1 MSNIELRLNPND
13 ERTNRRSG
21 ARLSQPSGAP
31 LPPCNGGLAYGSPQ
45 RYLETVR
52 RPTQGAMSAEFAPSP
67 NVAQLRPSAT
77 IAVSTRAKALKAQG
91 RPIVDIGVGEPDFDT
106 PDFIKAAAARAIASG
121 QTKYTATEGI
131 LPLREAIASNAAA
144 RWAGP
149 VSEAPTAADVVVSN
163 GSKQTLFNACF
174 CLFGAG
180 DEVLI
185 PTPAWTSYVEI
196 VALAKATPVAVMGDP
211 ANSFQVTV
219 ADLEAA
225 ATPRTK
231 GLMLNSPCNPTG
243 ATWDAAVLT
252 EILAFARAKG
262 WWVLSDEIYRRISYE
277 VPAASALELT
287 RDRSNL
293 IIVDG
298 VAKSYAMTGWRI
310 GWAIAP
316 RAVAR
321 AMTDL
326 QSHTTSN
333 AATPSQW
340 AAVAALTERDAAEES
355 ITSMVRA
362 FRARRD
368 AALALL
374 KEDGAPPYVHPSG
387 AFYFFLDVSAIPN
400 GGDDAGTVFAALM
413 LEEHGVAIVP
423 GTAFGTPGWVRL
435 SYAAS
440 EGDVLEAMRR
450 IIAAYRAC
458 MSVTV

>member
-1 MSNIELRLNPND
+1 MPVEFV
-13 ERTNRRSG
+13 
-21 ARLSQPSGAP
+21 PS
-31 LPPCNGGLAYGSPQ
+31 S
-45 RYLETVR
+45 
-52 RPTQGAMSAEFAPSP
+52 

-91 RPIVDIGVGEPDFDT
+91 RQIIDLGVGEPDFDT
-106 PDFIKAAAARAIASG
+106 PGFVKVAAATAVAAG
-121 QTKYTATEGI
+121 HTKYTATEGI
-131 LPLREAIASNAAA
+131 LPLREAIAKNAGTL
-144 RWAGP
+144 WAGDAANAP
-149 VSEAPTAADVVVSN
+149 VAADIVVSN

-174 CLFGAG
+174 CLFGEG

-196 VALAKATPVAVMGDP
+196 VALARATPVAVMGDP
-211 ANSFQVTV
+211 ARGFQVTV

-231 GLMLNSPCNPTG
+231 GLMLNSPSNPTG
-243 ATWDAAVLT
+243 ATWDADVLK
-252 EILAFARAKG
+252 ELLDYARSKG

-277 VPAASALELT
+277 VPAASSLELT
-287 RDRSNL
+287 TDRSNL
-293 IIVDG
+293 IVVDG

-316 RAVAR
+316 RAIAK

-333 AATPSQW
+333 AAAPSQY
-340 AAVAALTERDAAEES
+340 AALAALTDHAAAEKS
-355 ITSMVRA
+355 IATMVAA

-368 AALALL
+368 AAMTLL
-374 KEDGAPPYVHPSG
+374 NEEGAPPYVHPSG

-400 GGDDAGTVFAALM
+400 GGDDAGTVFAAHM
-413 LEEHGVAIVP
+413 LEDHGVAIVP

-435 SYAAS
+435 SYAAA
-440 EGDVLEAMRR
+440 EADVLDAVRR
-450 IIAAYRAC
+450 IVSAYRA
-458 MSVTV
+458 MLSVPA

>member
-1 MSNIELRLNPND
+1 MP
-13 ERTNRRSG
+13 
-21 ARLSQPSGAP
+21 
-31 LPPCNGGLAYGSPQ
+31 
-45 RYLETVR
+45 
-52 RPTQGAMSAEFAPSP
+52 AEFAPSP

-77 IAVSTRAKALKAQG
+77 IAVSARAKALKAEG
-91 RPIVDIGVGEPDFDT
+91 RQIIDLGVGEPDFDT
-106 PDFIKAAAARAIASG
+106 PDFIKAAAARAVASG

-131 LPLREAIASNAAA
+131 LPLREAIASHAAA
-144 RWAGP
+144 RWLGA
-149 VSEAPTAADVVVSN
+149 VSDAPTAADVVVSN

-174 CLFGAG
+174 CLFGPG

-196 VALAKATPVAVMGDP
+196 VALAKATPVAVVGDP
-211 ANSFQVTV
+211 AHGFQITV
-219 ADLEAA
+219 ADLEAH

-231 GLMLNSPCNPTG
+231 GIMLNSPSNPTG
-243 ATWDAAVLT
+243 ATWDADVLRDIIAYAT
-252 EILAFARAKG
+252 ARG
-262 WWVLSDEIYRRISYE
+262 WWILSDEIYRRIAYE
-277 VPAASALELT
+277 SPAASALELT

-293 IIVDG
+293 IIIDG

-316 RAVAR
+316 RAVAK

-333 AATPSQW
+333 ASTPSQW

-355 ITSMVRA
+355 ITAMVRA

-368 AALALL
+368 AALKLL
-374 KEDGAPPYVHPSG
+374 NEEGAPPYIHPSG

-400 GGDDAGTVFAALM
+400 AGDDAGTVFAAAM

-435 SYAAS
+435 SYAAAES
-440 EGDVLEAMRR
+440 DVLEAMRR
-450 IIAAYRAC
+450 IIGAYRAM
-458 MSVTV
+458 MSVPA

>member
-1 MSNIELRLNPND
+1 MP
-13 ERTNRRSG
+13 
-21 ARLSQPSGAP
+21 
-31 LPPCNGGLAYGSPQ
+31 
-45 RYLETVR
+45 
-52 RPTQGAMSAEFAPSP
+52 AEFAPSP

-77 IAVSTRAKALKAQG
+77 IAVSARAKALKAEG
-91 RPIVDIGVGEPDFDT
+91 RQIIDLGVGEPDFDT
-106 PDFIKAAAARAIASG
+106 PDFIKAAAARAVASG

-131 LPLREAIASNAAA
+131 LPLREAIASHAAA
-144 RWAGP
+144 RWLGA
-149 VSEAPTAADVVVSN
+149 VSDAPTAADVVVSN

-174 CLFGAG
+174 CLFGPG

-196 VALAKATPVAVMGDP
+196 VALAKATPVAVVGDP
-211 ANSFQVTV
+211 ANGFQITV
-219 ADLEAA
+219 ADLEAH

-231 GLMLNSPCNPTG
+231 GIMLNSPSNPTG
-243 ATWDAAVLT
+243 ATWDADVLRDIIAYAT
-252 EILAFARAKG
+252 ARG
-262 WWVLSDEIYRRISYE
+262 WWILSDEIYRRIAYE
-277 VPAASALELT
+277 SPAASALELT

-293 IIVDG
+293 IIIDG

-316 RAVAR
+316 RAVAK

-333 AATPSQW
+333 ASTPSQW

-355 ITSMVRA
+355 ITAMVRA

-368 AALALL
+368 AALKLL
-374 KEDGAPPYVHPSG
+374 NEEGAPPYIHPSG
-387 AFYFFLDVSAIPN
+387 AFYLFLDVSAIPN
-400 GGDDAGTVFAALM
+400 AADDAGTVFAAAM

-435 SYAAS
+435 SYAAAES
-440 EGDVLEAMRR
+440 DVLEAMRR
-450 IIAAYRAC
+450 IIGAYRAM
-458 MSVTV
+458 MSVPA

>member
-1 MSNIELRLNPND
+1 MSVVFV
-13 ERTNRRSG
+13 
-21 ARLSQPSGAP
+21 PS
-31 LPPCNGGLAYGSPQ
+31 S
-45 RYLETVR
+45 
-52 RPTQGAMSAEFAPSP
+52 

-91 RPIVDIGVGEPDFDT
+91 HQIIDLGVGEPDFDT
-106 PDFIKAAAARAIASG
+106 PDFIKAAAARAVAAG

-131 LPLREAIASNAAA
+131 LPLREAIAAQAAA
-144 RWAGP
+144 KWAGAAAD
-149 VSEAPTAADVVVSN
+149 APTAADVVVSG

-174 CLFGAG
+174 CLFGPG

-211 ANSFQVTV
+211 AKSFLVTV

-231 GLMLNSPCNPTG
+231 GIMLNSPSNPTG
-243 ATWDAAVLT
+243 ATFEREALR
-252 EILAFARAKG
+252 EIIAYCTAKG
-262 WWVLSDEIYRRISYE
+262 WWVLSDEIYHRIAFETS
-277 VPAASALELT
+277 AATSLELT
-287 RDRSNL
+287 TDRSNL
-293 IIVDG
+293 IVIDG

-316 RAVAR
+316 RAVAK

-333 AATPSQW
+333 ASTPSQY
-340 AAVAALTERDAAEES
+340 AALAALGERDAAEES
-355 ITSMVRA
+355 IAAMVRA

-368 AALALL
+368 AVIALL
-374 KEDGAPPYVHPSG
+374 NEEGAPPYIHPTG

-400 GGDDAGTVFAALM
+400 GGDDAGTVFAAAM

-423 GTAFGTPGWVRL
+423 GTAFGTPDWVRL
-435 SYAAS
+435 SYAAKES
-440 EGDVLEAMRR
+440 DVLEAMRR
-450 IIAAYRAC
+450 IIAAYRAM
-458 MSVTV
+458 MSVPA

>member
-1 MSNIELRLNPND
+1 MTTQL
-13 ERTNRRSG
+13 
-21 ARLSQPSGAP
+21 ARLRQPSGCSVAALLRRISIRKP
-31 LPPCNGGLAYGSPQ
+31 IKVPRNRPPPNPK
-45 RYLETVR
+45 RMPV
-52 RPTQGAMSAEFAPSP
+52 EFVPSS

-91 RPIVDIGVGEPDFDT
+91 RQIIDLGVGEPDFDT
-106 PDFIKAAAARAIASG
+106 PGFVKVAAATAVAAG
-121 QTKYTATEGI
+121 HTKYTATEGI
-131 LPLREAIASNAAA
+131 LPLREAIAKNAGTL
-144 RWAGP
+144 WAGDAANAP
-149 VSEAPTAADVVVSN
+149 VAADIVVSN

-174 CLFGAG
+174 CLFGEG

-196 VALAKATPVAVMGDP
+196 VALARATPVAVMGDP
-211 ANSFQVTV
+211 ARGFQVTV

-231 GLMLNSPCNPTG
+231 GLMLNSPSNPTG
-243 ATWDAAVLT
+243 ATWDADVLK
-252 EILAFARAKG
+252 ELLDYARSKG

-277 VPAASALELT
+277 VPAASSLELT
-287 RDRSNL
+287 TDRSNL
-293 IIVDG
+293 IVVDG

-316 RAVAR
+316 RAIAK

-333 AATPSQW
+333 AAAPSQY
-340 AAVAALTERDAAEES
+340 AALAALTDHAAAEKS
-355 ITSMVRA
+355 IATMVAA

-368 AALALL
+368 AAMTLL
-374 KEDGAPPYVHPSG
+374 NEEGAPPYVHPSG

-400 GGDDAGTVFAALM
+400 GGDDAGTVFAAHM
-413 LEEHGVAIVP
+413 LEDHGVAIVP

-435 SYAAS
+435 SYAAA
-440 EGDVLEAMRR
+440 EADVLDAVRR
-450 IIAAYRAC
+450 IVSAYRA
-458 MSVTV
+458 MLSVPA

>member
-1 MSNIELRLNPND
+1 MSVEFV
-13 ERTNRRSG
+13 
-21 ARLSQPSGAP
+21 PS
-31 LPPCNGGLAYGSPQ
+31 
-45 RYLETVR
+45 T
-52 RPTQGAMSAEFAPSP
+52 

-91 RPIVDIGVGEPDFDT
+91 RQIIDLGVGEPDFDT
-106 PDFIKAAAARAIASG
+106 PDFIKAAAARAVASG

-131 LPLREAIASNAAA
+131 LPLREAIAAQAAA
-144 RWAGP
+144 RWAGA
-149 VSEAPTAADVVVSN
+149 VAEAPTAAEVVVSG

-174 CLFGAG
+174 CLFGPG

-211 ANSFQVTV
+211 AKSFLVTV

-231 GLMLNSPCNPTG
+231 GIMLNSPSNPTG
-243 ATWDAAVLT
+243 ATFEREALR
-252 EILAFARAKG
+252 EIIAYCTTKG
-262 WWVLSDEIYRRISYE
+262 WWVLSDEIYHRIAFE
-277 VPAASALELT
+277 TPAATSLELT
-287 RDRSNL
+287 TDRSNL
-293 IIVDG
+293 IVIDG

-316 RAVAR
+316 RAVAK

-333 AATPSQW
+333 ASTPSQY
-340 AAVAALTERDAAEES
+340 AALAALTERDAAEES
-355 ITSMVRA
+355 ITAMVRA

-368 AALALL
+368 AVITLL
-374 KEDGAPPYVHPSG
+374 SEEGAPPYIHPTG

-400 GGDDAGTVFAALM
+400 GGDDAGTVFAATM

-435 SYAAS
+435 SYAAKES
-440 EGDVLEAMRR
+440 DVLEAMRR
-450 IIAAYRAC
+450 IIEAYRAM
-458 MSVTV
+458 MSVPA

>member
-1 MSNIELRLNPND
+1 MSNIELRLTRSAARMTSQLRAPQPAIGCSVAA
-13 ERTNRRSG
+13 RARRISI
-21 ARLSQPSGAP
+21 RKPIKVP
-31 LPPCNGGLAYGSPQ
+31 RKRPPPKPI
-45 RYLETVR
+45 RM
-52 RPTQGAMSAEFAPSP
+52 PAEFVPSP

-77 IAVSTRAKALKAQG
+77 IAVSARAKALKAQG
-91 RPIVDIGVGEPDFDT
+91 RQIIDLGVGEPDFDT
-106 PDFIKAAAARAIASG
+106 PDFIKAAAARAVASG

-131 LPLREAIASNAAA
+131 LPLREAIAASAAA
-144 RWAGP
+144 RWAGA
-149 VSEAPTAADVVVSN
+149 VADAPTAADVVVSG

-196 VALAKATPVAVMGDP
+196 VALSKATPVAVLGD
-211 ANSFQVTV
+211 ASNGFQVTV
-219 ADLEAA
+219 ADLEAH

-231 GLMLNSPCNPTG
+231 GIMLNSPSNPTG
-243 ATWDAAVLT
+243 ATIDAALLRDIIAYAT
-252 EILAFARAKG
+252 AKG
-262 WWVLSDEIYRRISYE
+262 WWIMSDEIYRRIAYE
-277 VPAASALELT
+277 TPAASALEVT
-287 RDRSNL
+287 NDRSKL

-298 VAKSYAMTGWRI
+298 VAPSYAMTGWRI

-316 RAVAR
+316 RAIAK

-340 AAVAALTERDAAEES
+340 AAVAAFTERDAAEES
-355 ITSMVRA
+355 IAAMVRA

-368 AALALL
+368 AAIELL
-374 KEDGAPPYVHPSG
+374 HEEGAPPYIHPTG

-400 GGDDAGTVFAALM
+400 GGDAAGTVFAAAM

-435 SYAAS
+435 SYAAA
-440 EGDVLEAMRR
+440 EADVLEAMRR
-450 IIAAYRAC
+450 IIAAYRA
-458 MSVTV
+458 MLSVPV

>member
-1 MSNIELRLNPND
+1 MP
-13 ERTNRRSG
+13 
-21 ARLSQPSGAP
+21 
-31 LPPCNGGLAYGSPQ
+31 
-45 RYLETVR
+45 
-52 RPTQGAMSAEFAPSP
+52 AEFAPSP

-77 IAVSTRAKALKAQG
+77 IAVSARAKALKAEG
-91 RPIVDIGVGEPDFDT
+91 RQIIDLGVGEPDFDT
-106 PDFIKAAAARAIASG
+106 PDFIKAAAARAVASG

-131 LPLREAIASNAAA
+131 LPLREAIASHAAA
-144 RWAGP
+144 RWLGA
-149 VSEAPTAADVVVSN
+149 VSDAPTAADVVVSN

-174 CLFGAG
+174 CLFGPG

-196 VALAKATPVAVMGDP
+196 VALAKATPVAVVGDP
-211 ANSFQVTV
+211 ANGFQITV
-219 ADLEAA
+219 ADLEAQ

-231 GLMLNSPCNPTG
+231 GIMLNSPSNPTG
-243 ATWDAAVLT
+243 ATWDADVLRDIIAYAT
-252 EILAFARAKG
+252 ARG
-262 WWVLSDEIYRRISYE
+262 WWILSDEIYRRIAYE
-277 VPAASALELT
+277 SPAASALELT

-293 IIVDG
+293 IIIDG

-316 RAVAR
+316 RAVAK

-333 AATPSQW
+333 ASTPSQW

-355 ITSMVRA
+355 ITAMVRA

-368 AALALL
+368 AALKLL
-374 KEDGAPPYVHPSG
+374 NEEGAPPYIHPSG

-400 GGDDAGTVFAALM
+400 AGDDAGTVFAAAM

-435 SYAAS
+435 SYAAAES
-440 EGDVLEAMRR
+440 DVLEAMRR
-450 IIAAYRAC
+450 IIGAYRAM
-458 MSVTV
+458 MSVPA

>member
-1 MSNIELRLNPND
+1 MS
-13 ERTNRRSG
+13 
-21 ARLSQPSGAP
+21 
-31 LPPCNGGLAYGSPQ
+31 
-45 RYLETVR
+45 V
-52 RPTQGAMSAEFAPSP
+52 EFALSS

-91 RPIVDIGVGEPDFDT
+91 RQIIDLGVGEPDFDT
-106 PDFIKAAAARAIASG
+106 PDFIKAAAARAVASG

-131 LPLREAIASNAAA
+131 LPLREAIAAHAAT
-144 RWAGP
+144 RWAGA
-149 VSEAPTAADVVVSN
+149 VADAPTAAEVVVSG

-174 CLFGAG
+174 CLFGPG

-211 ANSFQVTV
+211 ARSFLVTV

-225 ATPRTK
+225 ATPRTR
-231 GLMLNSPCNPTG
+231 GIMLNSPSNPTG
-243 ATWDAAVLT
+243 ATFDREALR
-252 EILAFARAKG
+252 EIIAYCTAKG
-262 WWVLSDEIYRRISYE
+262 WWVLSDEIYHRIAFE
-277 VPAASALELT
+277 TPAATSLELT
-287 RDRSNL
+287 ADRSNL
-293 IIVDG
+293 IVIDG

-316 RAVAR
+316 QAVAK

-333 AATPSQW
+333 ASTPSQY
-340 AAVAALTERDAAEES
+340 AALAALTERDAAEES
-355 ITSMVRA
+355 ITAMVRA

-368 AALALL
+368 ALITML
-374 KEDGAPPYVHPSG
+374 KEEGAPPYIHPTG
-387 AFYFFLDVSAIPN
+387 AFYFFLDVSAIPK
-400 GGDDAGTVFAALM
+400 GGDDAGTAFAATM

-435 SYAAS
+435 SYAAKES
-440 EGDVLEAMRR
+440 DVLEAMRR
-450 IIAAYRAC
+450 IILAYRAM
-458 MSVTV
+458 MSVPA